1 MDQAS
6 SPAANTTVEQAQ
18 KQGTVRGSKRLLE
31 LDGLRALA
39 ILPVLLYHSYPRNVP
54 VLSALGEAGW
64 MGVDLFFVLSG
75 YLITGI
81 LVNTVHREHYY
92 RNFIARRAI
101 RIFPLYYVLLLVIIL
116 TAQWM
121 YGAASWGRMQAWGV
135 GWFFVYLGNVR
146 QVWLNHPPNVESFSP
161 LWSLQVEE
169 QFYLLFPLAVWL
181 LSRRNLMR
189 LLTVCAVVAPL
200 MRIYLWY
207 RHPADT
213 DAMYMLTSSRID
225 ALSLGGLAALL
236 TLERP
241 AWLRR
246 ERLMIVGAL
255 AGATAFAIGLR
266 YGFLFYHDP
275 LMRTIGFTPID
286 LCCASILCLVVLS
299 PESRITAAL
308 RWKPLVYTGTI
319 AYGMYLLH
327 MPAAVVVRKVA
338 GHFSGS
344 FIEDHSFRAMAIVF
358 PAAFLCASLSWR
370 FFEEPILKL
379 KGRFSAT
386 A

>member
-135 GWFFVYLGNVR
+135 GWFWGVND
-146 QVWLNHPPNVESFSP
+146 P
-161 LWSLQVEE
+161 LVCKVGFADMW
-169 QFYLLFPLAVWL
+169 PLAQL
-181 LSRRNLMR
+181 LPMR
-189 LLTVCAVVAPL
+189 
-200 MRIYLWY
+200 
-207 RHPADT
+207 
-213 DAMYMLTSSRID
+213 SSSQI
-225 ALSLGGLAALL
+225 
-236 TLERP
+236 P
-241 AWLRR
+241 
-246 ERLMIVGAL
+246 
-255 AGATAFAIGLR
+255 
-266 YGFLFYHDP
+266 
-275 LMRTIGFTPID
+275 
-286 LCCASILCLVVLS
+286 
-299 PESRITAAL
+299 
-308 RWKPLVYTGTI
+308 
-319 AYGMYLLH
+319 
-327 MPAAVVVRKVA
+327 
-338 GHFSGS
+338 
-344 FIEDHSFRAMAIVF
+344 
-358 PAAFLCASLSWR
+358 SWA
-370 FFEEPILKL
+370 EV
-379 KGRFSAT
+379 
-386 A
+386 